1 MMVRA
6 NGCCCPAPDVLVNVS
21 SGQRR
26 TVAVR
31 LTPRSH
37 LAGSYVDVALSPAS
51 ALPAPRMRN
60 DLRRGMSAGEL
71 ETAIRALSQLDV
83 EAETQ
88 VEAYGVC
95 WRRLPLR
102 HPHPAVS
109 SEPGRYWGRNAQQNG
124 GSTVAMFHAT
134 AMTNALGTARQFR
147 DHAES
152 WSRASCVV
160 AQVGIGE
167 GTVSSCTSILLRLL
181 GMCRRTGRTGHRC
194 HSASLSVRAPIFE
207 M

>member
-60 DLRRGMSAGEL
+60 DLRRCMSAGEL

-134 AMTNALGTARQFR
+134 AMTNALGNCTTVPG
-147 DHAES
+147 
-152 WSRASCVV
+152 SR
-160 AQVGIGE
+160 GILVE
-167 GTVSSCTSILLRLL
+167 GFMRS
-181 GMCRRTGRTGHRC
+181 GPGGHRGGYGVFMYQYPLAAAWHVLKNRKDWPSMPQC
-194 HSASLSVRAPIFE
+194 IIECESTNL
-207 M
+207 